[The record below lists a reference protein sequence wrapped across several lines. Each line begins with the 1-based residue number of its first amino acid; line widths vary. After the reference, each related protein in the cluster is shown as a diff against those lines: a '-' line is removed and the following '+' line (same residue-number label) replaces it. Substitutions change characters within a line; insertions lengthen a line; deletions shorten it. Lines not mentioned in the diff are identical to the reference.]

1 MTRPNSHSTEE
12 LVAERDAALAALDWE
27 YARKFM
33 PNTTD
38 AVRLIAMHKA
48 RYEAVMV
55 DSALRHESRRWLAE
69 RGYKRLTGT
78 ELLPQGELP
87 E

>member
-1 MTRPNSHSTEE
+1 MAANSQSAEE
-12 LVAERDAALAALDWE
+12 FVAERDAALASLDWD

-33 PNTTD
+33 PNITD

-48 RYEAVMV
+48 RYEAVRV
-55 DSALRHESRRWLAE
+55 DPALRHESRRWLSE
-69 RGYKRLTGT
+69 RGYKRLIGT